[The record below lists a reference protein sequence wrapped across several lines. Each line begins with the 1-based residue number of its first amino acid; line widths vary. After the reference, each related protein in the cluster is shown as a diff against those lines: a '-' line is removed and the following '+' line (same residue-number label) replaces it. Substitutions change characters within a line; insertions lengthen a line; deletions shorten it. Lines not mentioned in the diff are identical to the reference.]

1 MKKNLIYLFILLMS
15 ASCSTGLRVEKK
27 IYSKGYYVEAKCNNK
42 IKGRNIT
49 KTELKNNDTCIAF
62 R

>member
-1 MKKNLIYLFILLMS
+1 MS